1 MNLQIF
7 VAENFSKIVYMGS
20 VGDLNT
26 CRGIMLGRG
35 LGSVPWFL
43 CRWGSVCRMGYW
55 TCPFCCNCG
64 PGGFVLK

>member
-35 LGSVPWFL
+35 LGCFPWFR
-43 CRWGSVCRMGYW
+43 CRWGSVCRMGLD
-55 TCPFCCNCG
+55 NG
-64 PGGFVLK
+64 LVHFVVIVGQVVLF